1 MAINIGPKI
10 GIDGEAEY
18 RAQLKGVIQ
27 QTKTLAS
34 EMQKVTSSFDKSTS
48 AEKKSAAQKEVL
60 NKQIQAQEKLV
71 AQMAKA
77 VNEAAAKYG
86 EADIT
91 TQKWTQQMNKAE
103 TELNKMKNQLKNID
117 QGLDEVDDGF
127 EESGNSAASFGDILK
142 ANVLS
147 QAIVDGF
154 NRLVDLSKELVSNM
168 IENAASIK
176 AETSQFKQTFGEFE
190 KEAKTAIENVANSSG
205 ILETRLNTLGSSIY
219 AFARSSGGSTA
230 ESMEI
235 MEKALQAAADGAA
248 YYDRSLEE
256 TSESLMS
263 FLKGNYAND
272 AALGLSA
279 TETTRN
285 AEAMEQFGKKF
296 NDLTEIEKQKTLL
309 QMVLDAQELSGAMGQ
324 ASREADG
331 WENVQGNLNEAWRQ
345 FTANAGIP
353 LLEHLTPLIQDVTKK
368 ITEMTQT
375 TDWEQFGENVS
386 NFINSIVENGPL
398 ILSIIS
404 GIGVAFVAW
413 NVSSMINGLV
423 TSIQAFKTANEGATI
438 AQMLMNKVMSA
449 NPIGIVVTLIAGL
462 VTAIMTLWATNEDFR
477 NAVIEIFTNIGN
489 KAKEIV
495 DNIVNFFTVTIPEGI
510 EYLKTAFQNMKEK
523 ISTTVG
529 NIYKSIVDG
538 IGKAVDWIKSL
549 PSQAVNWGKDM
560 IQGFINGIKS
570 MIGGVVDA
578 VSGIANTIAGWLHFS
593 RPDVGPLREY
603 EKWMP
608 DFVGGMAKSLRNSE
622 WMIESAISNIASG
635 MVIDV
640 GSPSVAS
647 LNTPSSGF
655 SGSINVNV
663 YAAEGQDERLIA
675 DRVAEIIDQKIQ
687 TKRGAFA

>member
-279 TETTRN
+279 TEATRN

-296 NDLTEIEKQKTLL
+296 NDLYEI
-309 QMVLDAQELSGAMGQ
+309 S
-324 ASREADG
+324 
-331 WENVQGNLNEAWRQ
+331 
-345 FTANAGIP
+345 
-353 LLEHLTPLIQDVTKK
+353 
-368 ITEMTQT
+368 
-375 TDWEQFGENVS
+375 
-386 NFINSIVENGPL
+386 
-398 ILSIIS
+398 
-404 GIGVAFVAW
+404 
-413 NVSSMINGLV
+413 
-423 TSIQAFKTANEGATI
+423 
-438 AQMLMNKVMSA
+438 
-449 NPIGIVVTLIAGL
+449 
-462 VTAIMTLWATNEDFR
+462 
-477 NAVIEIFTNIGN
+477 
-489 KAKEIV
+489 
-495 DNIVNFFTVTIPEGI
+495 
-510 EYLKTAFQNMKEK
+510 
-523 ISTTVG
+523 
-529 NIYKSIVDG
+529 
-538 IGKAVDWIKSL
+538 
-549 PSQAVNWGKDM
+549 
-560 IQGFINGIKS
+560 
-570 MIGGVVDA
+570 
-578 VSGIANTIAGWLHFS
+578 
-593 RPDVGPLREY
+593 
-603 EKWMP
+603 
-608 DFVGGMAKSLRNSE
+608 
-622 WMIESAISNIASG
+622 
-635 MVIDV
+635 
-640 GSPSVAS
+640 
-647 LNTPSSGF
+647 
-655 SGSINVNV
+655 
-663 YAAEGQDERLIA
+663 
-675 DRVAEIIDQKIQ
+675 
-687 TKRGAFA
+687 

>member
-103 TELNKMKNQLKNID
+103 TELNKMKTQLKNID

-127 EESGNSAASFGDILK
+127 EESGNSAASFGDVLK

-147 QAIVDGF
+147 QAIVNGF

-279 TETTRN
+279 TEATRN

-353 LLEHLTPLIQDVTKK
+353 LLEHLTPLIQDITKK

-375 TDWEQFGENVS
+375 TDWEKFGANVS
-386 NFINSIVENGPL
+386 NLISSIVENGPL

-413 NVSSMINGLV
+413 NVSSMINRLV
-423 TSIQAFKTANEGATI
+423 TSIKAFKTANEGATI

-570 MIGGVVDA
+570 MVGGVVEA

-608 DFVGGMAKSLRNSE
+608 DFVGGMAKGLRNSE

-635 MVIDV
+635 MVIDIKN
-640 GSPSVAS
+640 PSTAS

>member
-103 TELNKMKNQLKNID
+103 TELNKMKTQLKNID

-127 EESGNSAASFGDILK
+127 EESGNSAASFGDVLK

-147 QAIVDGF
+147 QAIVNGF

-279 TETTRN
+279 TEATRN

-353 LLEHLTPLIQDVTKK
+353 LLEHLTPLIQDITKK

-375 TDWEQFGENVS
+375 TDWEKFGANVS
-386 NFINSIVENGPL
+386 NFISSIVENGPL

-413 NVSSMINGLV
+413 NVSSMINRLV
-423 TSIQAFKTANEGATI
+423 TSIKAFKTANEGATI

-570 MIGGVVDA
+570 MVGGVVEA

-608 DFVGGMAKSLRNSE
+608 DFVGGMAKGLRNSE

-635 MVIDV
+635 MVIDIKN
-640 GSPSVAS
+640 PSTAS